1 MINVPKPKDT
11 SIMENK
17 GKKNDPVSIDKKAV
31 VNHDPPLKATKV
43 NGEIKGKLSSVG
55 SVDKVKSVESKKKL
69 KSHSE
74 ETKDLDNKS
83 SSNNSNSKVNKISE
97 NSNVTDT
104 KSPPEKSEE
113 KVGESSSDGSQTKVT
128 NETALQNGVSKTNT
142 LNKKKRDSASS
153 ESRPDTPTSH
163 SSLDLD
169 LEEKLL
175 RIDPDLAQDD
185 PEDFCEEKLLL
196 ESDDEFTL
204 KDKEEDEIKTSKD
217 KSLFKEGEKS
227 ASDKTDEGSSDRQ
240 DKEIEKILKNL
251 NDSLENK
258 HGKDNTESTTFR
270 KVTTNNKNL
279 KLPSNNSSENSNSKS
294 SGDESVA
301 KSKTSKNSNSGKRKS
316 SDTND
321 SNSIVLNKRKLSNP
335 SNSLSNTKNI
345 VKRKLSDVSTLEG
358 NSSLV
363 KAKSID
369 SNDSNS
375 SNNSNKSVKSN
386 SKLNI
391 SNSKETEVS
400 GEATSSSSKLKPK
413 GQSEKN
419 SSKTAITFSEAL
431 KSLEM
436 DNYNLLQD
444 KPTPLVPTMEITN
457 SDTITPP
464 SSSSLTLLQP
474 ASRKSSSSSSVSSTM
489 DSENENQGKKR
500 SLPGNFDSLK
510 PDLKKIRFFKTG
522 EKTSSDNITEEKT
535 LEEEDGTTSS
545 QEESKK
551 SEKSLPTRLK
561 ENEESNGLKNGS
573 GSEDLE
579 AIKEKDFQ
587 RKTVEEMQKD
597 LFTNSKLRRIK
608 RKDLESLIIELF
620 VDKVL
625 YEHQLGQHKD
635 LSKRLEA
642 TLESTRK
649 KAAQFHKEIED
660 LKKVTHRLQAEHLAR
675 KSHLVAPVKVKRS
688 VGIQATPTIIGK
700 GMMNVSSS
708 PSIRVLTPSIAST
721 VPTINNN
728 NNNITNNGT
737 TNNNNKSLN
746 QVSKI
751 IDIRTEPK
759 SINSSSS
766 SSPSLSY
773 PSAQALAKPPKPRN
787 KPKVAP
793 SYLNDSNKGTQPTV
807 INSTKTVNL
816 TGQQTNAGTPVMVPF
831 VVQPQN
837 AGVGS
842 QFIPVTAARLVRTPL
857 TPVNSSA
864 TQFSQA
870 SLTSS
875 VTGAAIAAAATNPSG
890 SSFIDLTDDDE
901 AAKNQR
907 ASLQAGG
914 LVAIQRTTAAGVN
927 INQNSSGQFVTLNP
941 PSSVGQL
948 LLVPSSNGQPPTA
961 LVVGSVANT
970 NTTGMVRT
978 SISQNSNVK
987 ISSPVGIVQSTR
999 AIVGTQMT
1007 GGTFIN
1013 TAPRH
1018 PAPLPKAPPQQ
1029 TSGYSKKLPPLP
1041 TLKLSHKD
1049 NSIVLSW
1056 NMAKT
1061 DEHERIA
1068 SYQIYAYQE
1077 GTAAPTPALW
1087 KKVGSVK
1094 ALELPMACTLTQF
1107 MPGHVYHFAVRAVD
1121 IRSRLGPFSDPKSIR
1136 LGS

>member
-1 MINVPKPKDT
+1 M
-11 SIMENK
+11 MEK
-17 GKKNDPVSIDKKAV
+17 GDKTPRK
-31 VNHDPPLKATKV
+31 
-43 NGEIKGKLSSVG
+43 
-55 SVDKVKSVESKKKL
+55 
-69 KSHSE
+69 
-74 ETKDLDNKS
+74 KDLEDKN
-83 SSNNSNSKVNKISE
+83 SSNSHPKVNKIPE
-97 NSNVTDT
+97 NINVTDT

-113 KVGESSSDGSQTKVT
+113 KVGSSSSDGSQTKVT
-128 NETALQNGVSKTNT
+128 NETALHNGVSKTNT

-204 KDKEEDEIKTSKD
+204 KDKENEEIKTSKE

-227 ASDKTDEGSSDRQ
+227 ASDKTDEGSTDRQ

-258 HGKDNTESTTFR
+258 HGKDNTDSTTFR
-270 KVTTNNKNL
+270 KITTNNKNL
-279 KLPSNNSSENSNSKS
+279 KLSSKNLSENSNSKS
-294 SGDESVA
+294 SGDEIVA
-301 KSKTSKNSNSGKRKS
+301 KSKTSKNNNSGKRKS
-316 SDTND
+316 LDTND
-321 SNSIVLNKRKLSNP
+321 SNSIVLNKRKLSNS
-335 SNSLSNTKNI
+335 SNSLSNSKNI

-358 NSSLV
+358 NSSL
-363 KAKSID
+363 AKTKLID
-369 SNDSNS
+369 SNDSDS
-375 SNNSNKSVKSN
+375 SNNSNKSTKSN

-391 SNSKETEVS
+391 SNSKEAELS
-400 GEATSSSSKLKPK
+400 REASSSSSKLKPK

-419 SSKTAITFSEAL
+419 SSKSAITFSEAL

-474 ASRKSSSSSSVSSTM
+474 ASRKSSNSSS
-489 DSENENQGKKR
+489 
-500 SLPGNFDSLK
+500 
-510 PDLKKIRFFKTG
+510 I
-522 EKTSSDNITEEKT
+522 SSDNITEEKT
-535 LEEEDGTTSS
+535 LEEEEEDGTTSS

-551 SEKSLPTRLK
+551 SEKSLPTPLK

-573 GSEDLE
+573 GSEDLV

-587 RKTVEEMQKD
+587 RKTVEEMQED

-721 VPTINNN
+721 VPVINN
-728 NNNITNNGT
+728 NNNITSNNGS
-737 TNNNNKSLN
+737 TNNSNKSLN
-746 QVSKI
+746 QVSNI

-759 SINSSSS
+759 SINSSSSSS

-773 PSAQALAKPPKPRN
+773 PSAQALAKPPKPRI
-787 KPKVAP
+787 KSKVAP
-793 SYLNDSNKGTQPTV
+793 SYLNDSNKGTQSTV

-875 VTGAAIAAAATNPSG
+875 VTGAAIAAAATNTSG

-1007 GGTFIN
+1007 GG
-1013 TAPRH
+1013 
-1018 PAPLPKAPPQQ
+1018 
-1029 TSGYSKKLPPLP
+1029 
-1041 TLKLSHKD
+1041 
-1049 NSIVLSW
+1049 IVLSW

-1077 GTAAPTPALW
+1077 GTAAPTPTLW

-1121 IRSRLGPFSDPKSIR
+1121 IRSRLGPYSDPKSIR

>member
-1 MINVPKPKDT
+1 MTV
-11 SIMENK
+11 M
-17 GKKNDPVSIDKKAV
+17 V
-31 VNHDPPLKATKV
+31 VT
-43 NGEIKGKLSSVG
+43 
-55 SVDKVKSVESKKKL
+55 
-69 KSHSE
+69 
-74 ETKDLDNKS
+74 
-83 SSNNSNSKVNKISE
+83 
-97 NSNVTDT
+97 
-104 KSPPEKSEE
+104 
-113 KVGESSSDGSQTKVT
+113 
-128 NETALQNGVSKTNT
+128 
-142 LNKKKRDSASS
+142 
-153 ESRPDTPTSH
+153 
-163 SSLDLD
+163 
-169 LEEKLL
+169 
-175 RIDPDLAQDD
+175 
-185 PEDFCEEKLLL
+185 
-196 ESDDEFTL
+196 
-204 KDKEEDEIKTSKD
+204 
-217 KSLFKEGEKS
+217 
-227 ASDKTDEGSSDRQ
+227 
-240 DKEIEKILKNL
+240 
-251 NDSLENK
+251 
-258 HGKDNTESTTFR
+258 
-270 KVTTNNKNL
+270 
-279 KLPSNNSSENSNSKS
+279 
-294 SGDESVA
+294 
-301 KSKTSKNSNSGKRKS
+301 
-316 SDTND
+316 
-321 SNSIVLNKRKLSNP
+321 
-335 SNSLSNTKNI
+335 
-345 VKRKLSDVSTLEG
+345 
-358 NSSLV
+358 
-363 KAKSID
+363 
-369 SNDSNS
+369 
-375 SNNSNKSVKSN
+375 NSNKSVKSN

-551 SEKSLPTRLK
+551 SEKSCTTRLK

-793 SYLNDSNKGTQPTV
+793 SYLNDSNK
-807 INSTKTVNL
+807 
-816 TGQQTNAGTPVMVPF
+816 
-831 VVQPQN
+831 
-837 AGVGS
+837 
-842 QFIPVTAARLVRTPL
+842 FIPVTAARLVRTPL

-1007 GGTFIN
+1007 GG
-1013 TAPRH
+1013 
-1018 PAPLPKAPPQQ
+1018 
-1029 TSGYSKKLPPLP
+1029 
-1041 TLKLSHKD
+1041 
-1049 NSIVLSW
+1049 IVLSW

-1094 ALELPMACTLTQF
+1094 ALELPMACTLTQN
-1107 MPGHVYHFAVRAVD
+1107 
-1121 IRSRLGPFSDPKSIR
+1121 
-1136 LGS
+1136 